1 MIVQGKPLLQF
12 DLVAAYCV
20 KNDCAAL
27 YMDFNTYNALSATK
41 KATVTT
47 YYTSI
52 VDDYVLDI
60 IKAGVN
66 ENTLAFE
73 TDEVAGVNGESW
85 FPKKSQCP
93 DADHYINAY
102 VVDNKGDIV
111 WQNQG

>member
-1 MIVQGKPLLQF
+1 MIVLGKPLLQF

-27 YMDFNTYNALSATK
+27 YMDFHKYNSLDTTK

-47 YYTSI
+47 YYEGI
-52 VDDYVLDI
+52 VDDYVLDV

-66 ENTLAFE
+66 ENTISFA
-73 TDEVAGVNGESW
+73 TDEHAGVNAESW
-85 FPKKSQCP
+85 FPKLAQCP

-102 VVDNKGDIV
+102 VVDNKGDIT
-111 WQNQG
+111 WQNV